1 MKINQ
6 IDIYKLNVKV
16 THPTKIPI
24 GILDAANNVA
34 IKITTDTGIVGWGEA
49 SPFSPITGDCQETS
63 LGAGKILARLIVDK
77 DPLAIDERMFEI
89 NRQFVGEPSV
99 RSAFDMALYDILGKS
114 ANLPLYQV
122 LGGAL
127 REIRTDLTIGIQDT
141 VDQTLEHVDRI
152 LSMGYD
158 AIKLKVGR
166 PGMEDVKHLAAV
178 RNKVGPDVLVKVDSN
193 QGWDYQTACA
203 NLRAMEPFNIQ
214 YSEQPIAA
222 WDYEN
227 LRRLRESVSTPI
239 CADESVFDDKDA
251 FKLTASGAVD
261 YLNIKL
267 GKSGGI
273 YTGLRIEAIAR
284 AAGCKCMIGCF
295 AESRLAISAAAHF
308 AVARPNIAFIDL
320 DSPFI
325 LATDPVVGGI
335 TYDENIGGLI
345 HLPQEPGIGAC
356 FDESTLEKFACI
368 KKS

>member
-1 MKINQ
+1 
-6 IDIYKLNVKV
+6 
-16 THPTKIPI
+16 
-24 GILDAANNVA
+24 
-34 IKITTDTGIVGWGEA
+34 
-49 SPFSPITGDCQETS
+49 
-63 LGAGKILARLIVDK
+63 
-77 DPLAIDERMFEI
+77 
-89 NRQFVGEPSV
+89 
-99 RSAFDMALYDILGKS
+99 
-114 ANLPLYQV
+114 
-122 LGGAL
+122 
-127 REIRTDLTIGIQDT
+127 
-141 VDQTLEHVDRI
+141 
-152 LSMGYD
+152 MGYD

-166 PGMEDVKHLAAV
+166 SGLEDVKHVAAV
-178 RNKVGPDVLVKVDSN
+178 REKVGPDVLVKVDSN

-239 CADESVFDDKDA
+239 CADESVFDDRDA

-308 AVARPNIAFIDL
+308 AVARPNITFIDL

-325 LATDPVVGGI
+325 LATDPVIGGV
-335 TYDENIGGLI
+335 TYNENVGGLI
-345 HLPQEPGIGAC
+345 HMPQDPGIGAF
-356 FDESTLEKFACI
+356 FDESALEKFACVET
-368 KKS
+368 SD